1 MKFHAKMKILTFGA
15 NITLFGYFGLEM
27 EKGIVIFE
35 ITTLQFFKRKFCKK
49 INILKFEQKRPNF
62 LARL

>member
-15 NITLFGYFGLEM
+15 NITLFGYFGLKM

-35 ITTLQFFKRKFCKK
+35 ITTLQFF
-49 INILKFEQKRPNF
+49 
-62 LARL
+62 